1 MIKKILLFAFSFCLL
16 FPFHSIRGNPPL
28 SLETI
33 FDETTFIEKQV
44 PGFKVMKNPKHYAVL
59 EGDSIKEI
67 NIYHIDRQKKIKT
80 VFKNDF
86 DLKEIAHFEWSFDE
100 QYLMIFTEPEP
111 IYRRSTLYKVYLYH
125 IPTQTIELLHSEKLL
140 HAHFNPTSYDVAFVL
155 NNNLHHYNF
164 NQKQVI
170 ALTNDG
176 LKNHIINGNCD
187 WVYEEEFAF
196 SRAFEWSENGKF
208 LAYYRFD
215 ESEVKEFT
223 MTYYDDGDNYPRYA
237 TFKYP
242 KAGED
247 NSKVSIHVINLEN
260 NQTFQVDNG
269 KRNDF
274 YIPRIKWA
282 GKQNE
287 LIVYFLNRHQNHLE
301 LLWVDPL
308 TEESKIIYEEQDPY
322 YIDITDN
329 IAFDGENG
337 FYYTSEKA
345 GSNQLYHWNWEKQLD
360 RLLVP
365 ENMEIDQ
372 IIDFDLKSQ
381 KVYFTSVGQLPMKR
395 NFQEVEVDSK
405 KIKTLFDFDGV
416 VQVSKAGDQHFLVK
430 SSTLNRAPSFHLLAK
445 RNLKTT
451 LLEDNKQLNEKLTE
465 YKLDRMELFEIEWEN
480 EIYYGWS
487 ILPLNFEQDKKYPIL
502 FYQYSGPG
510 SQEVLDK
517 FPIFQYYWHHY
528 MAQQGYII
536 VSIDG
541 KGTGGRGT
549 AFKKQ
554 TYLNLGALETESQI
568 AFAEILKKEWNF
580 IDEERVGIWGWS
592 YGGFISASA
601 LLKGNETFKTAVSV
615 APVTNW
621 AFYDNI
627 YTERFMRTPQE
638 NPKGYQ
644 DNAPE
649 QMVHLLKGNLMLVHG
664 VTDDNVHFQHAAVM
678 TKNLIEAGKHFESLY
693 YPNKN
698 HSIPGNS
705 TRKQLFEKI
714 TDYIKKN
721 L

>member
-1 MIKKILLFAFSFCLL
+1 MLKNILLFALSSYL
-16 FPFHSIRGNPPL
+16 FIYQYPAQAQKTL
-28 SLETI
+28 SLDI
-33 FDETTFIEKQV
+33 IYDETTFVEKQV

-59 EGDSIKEI
+59 EGDSVKEI
-67 NIYHIDRQKKIKT
+67 NIYHIDRQKKIKS
-80 VFKNDF
+80 VFKNTY
-86 DLKEIAHFEWSFDE
+86 EIQDISHFEWSFDE
-100 QYLMIFTEPEP
+100 QYLLIYSNPER
-111 IYRRSTLYKVYLYH
+111 IYRRSTLYQVHLYH
-125 IPTQTIELLHSEKLL
+125 IPSQQIMLLDSESIL
-140 HAHFNPTSYDVAFVL
+140 HAHFNPQNYDIAYVK
-155 NNNLHHYNF
+155 NNNLYYFNF
-164 NQKQVI
+164 ETKERQ

-176 LKNHIINGNCD
+176 AKNSIINGNCD

-196 SRAFEWSENGKF
+196 SRAFEWSENGEY
-208 LAYYRFD
+208 LAYYKFD

-223 MTYYDDGDNYPRYA
+223 MTFYDDHTNYPRYE

-247 NSKVSIHVINLEN
+247 NSKVSIHIINIKN
-260 NQTFQVDNG
+260 KQSFKVDEG
-269 KRNDF
+269 ERTDF

-301 LLWVDPL
+301 LLWVNPR
-308 TEESKIIYEEQDPY
+308 TQESKLIYEEIDQH

-329 IAFDGENG
+329 IAFDDQNG

-345 GSNQLYHWNWEKQLD
+345 GRNQLYHWNWEKEVDL
-360 RLLVP
+360 LLVP
-365 ENMEIDQ
+365 EWMEIDQ
-372 IIDFDLKSQ
+372 IIDFDLSSQ
-381 KVYFTSVGQLPMKR
+381 KVFFTTVGELPMKR
-395 NFQEVEVDSK
+395 KFQEVEVNTQQ
-405 KIKTLFDFDGV
+405 IRTLFDENGA
-416 VQVSKAGDQHFLVK
+416 VQVSKAGSGHFLIK
-430 SSTLNRAPSFHLLAK
+430 SSNINKAPAYYLMSKKNFK
-445 RNLKTT
+445 ST
-451 LLEDNKQLNEKLTE
+451 LLEQNELLNQRIVE
-465 YKLDRMELFEIEWEN
+465 YQMNTTHFFDLEWEGVT
-480 EIYYGWS
+480 YYGWR
-487 ILPLNFEQDKKYPIL
+487 ILPLDFDPHKKYPVI

-510 SQEVLDK
+510 SQEVMDK
-517 FPIFQYYWHHY
+517 FPVFQYYWHHY

-536 VSIDG
+536 IAMDG
-541 KGTGGRGT
+541 KGTGGRG
-549 AFKKQ
+549 AKFKKQ

-568 AFAEILKKEWNF
+568 AFAEILQKEWSF
-580 IDEERVGIWGWS
+580 IDKDRMGIWGWS

-601 LLKGNETFKTAVSV
+601 LLKGSETFKTAVSV

-638 NPKGYQ
+638 NPKGYEE
-644 DNAPE
+644 NAPE
-649 QMVHLLKGNLMLVHG
+649 KMVDRLKGNLMLVHG

-698 HSIPGNS
+698 HSIPGNQ

-714 TDYIKKN
+714 TDYFKKN